1 MCNFCCTF
9 APDLVCVIARVSIED
24 LKILFGEHP
33 ELAAVRKALAHND
46 AHVLLSGLHASAR
59 AMALAQLRKPLFVI
73 FDNAEAA
80 QYIYSDLRSL
90 ESRGANEH
98 SGTSQESS
106 VFFFPHSQKRRAVD
120 EAAQIQRT
128 ECLTAIMK
136 AYPNPSLK
144 GGAQTQTPF
153 PLGEGREEA
162 LIIVTYPEAIAEP
175 VPAKEELTAIS
186 FQLSVGQEVQISAVS
201 EQLSDLGFER
211 VDFVYQPGQ
220 YAVRGS
226 IVDVY
231 SYSHDDPYRLDFFG
245 DEIDSIRTFDIE
257 DQLSKSRVENAEIVG
272 LNSGKAALNSSEG
285 AFNCAEGTFTQSM
298 IVDYLTDDFIWVSN
312 DFALSAFRYASKIH
326 FDDRSSGELALPTN
340 MKFAG
345 TPLEN
350 RKTIELNEKSTFA
363 THSRVNF
370 ETTPQP
376 VFHKQFDILT
386 DDLKRHIEEGYKV
399 FILAEQ
405 KKQLDRLKAIME
417 AYPNPSLKGGA
428 QTQTPFPLGEG
439 REEAHFIPINATLH
453 EGFVDKGLKICCYT
467 DHQIFERF
475 HRVMMSSENA
485 RRGKA
490 IITLREINQLQVG
503 DYVVHS
509 DHGIAKFG
517 GLVTTPVNGKPQEM
531 IKLNYRD
538 GANVFVS
545 IHNLH
550 RISKYKGREGS
561 EPTIARLGSGQWER
575 LKERTKDKV
584 KDIARDLIRL
594 YATRKQQK
602 GYAYS
607 PDGYMQHELEASFLY
622 EDTPDQA
629 KATAEVKHDLE
640 SPMPMD
646 RLVCGDVGFGKTEVA
661 MRAAFKVATDGK
673 QVAVL
678 VPTTVLALQHYNTF
692 TERMKNM
699 PVRIEYLSRLKSA
712 KETKEI
718 LDELEAGKIDILIGT
733 HKLIGKSVKWHDL
746 GLLIIDEEQKF
757 GVAAKEKLKSLR
769 TNVDVLTLTA
779 TPIPRT
785 LQFSLLGARDLSIMT
800 TPPQNR
806 YPVQTELITVND
818 EDIIKEAIELEMGR
832 NGQIFI
838 VNNRIEMLPRIEHK
852 IHKLCPEAR
861 IIVAHG
867 QLPAGEMEER
877 LEAFINYDYDILLS
891 TTIIE
896 SGVDIPNVNTI
907 LIFSADKY
915 GLADLHQLRGRV
927 GRSNRK
933 AYCYLIAPER
943 ELLTEDARR
952 RLEALSTFAELGA
965 GFNLAMQDLDI
976 RGAGNML
983 GSEQSGFIADL
994 GYETYQRI
1002 LNEAVEELREEENLT
1017 PTLSQGEGDSWEN
1030 GKWRN
1035 EKMVWCQDAQL
1046 ETDIP
1051 VCFPTEY
1058 IENISERI
1066 TLYRELD
1073 SLHSEEQLLDFRKK
1087 LIDRFGVLPEPAE
1100 ELLEVVRLRWLCCR
1114 LGVEKILL
1122 KGERMTMYLVQHKE
1136 AYWQSEIFGK
1146 IVQYAVMRPERCSL
1160 HEEKDKK
1167 GIPTGRRYVT
1177 ITNVKTIA
1185 GAIRLLSKIESGTI
1199 DN

>member
-9 APDLVCVIARVSIED
+9 AADLVCVIARVSIED

-33 ELAAVRKALAHND
+33 ELAAVRKALVHNGT
-46 AHVLLSGLHASAR
+46 HVLLSGLHASAR
-59 AMALAQLRKPLFVI
+59 ALALAQLRKPLLVI
-73 FDNAEAA
+73 FDNAESA

-128 ECLTAIMK
+128 ECLTALTR
-136 AYPNPSLK
+136 A
-144 GGAQTQTPF
+144 
-153 PLGEGREEA
+153 EGLRVRGDGLQDP

-211 VDFVYQPGQ
+211 VDFVFQPGQ

-272 LNSGKAALNSSEG
+272 PSNGGNGDAALNGENG
-285 AFNCAEGTFTQSM
+285 ALMT
-298 IVDYLTDDFIWVSN
+298 DYLTDDFIWVSN
-312 DFALSAFRYASKIH
+312 DWSVVRFKLEGLRVTGYGLL
-326 FDDRSSGELALPTN
+326 DD
-340 MKFAG
+340 
-345 TPLEN
+345 

-370 ETTPQP
+370 ETMPQP

-386 DDLKRHIEEGYKV
+386 EDLKRHIEEGYKV

-405 KKQLDRLKAIME
+405 KKQLDRLEAIFDSINSGDAALNSSE
-417 AYPNPSLKGGA
+417 GTLNSSKGAFNYAG
-428 QTQTPFPLGEG
+428 GM
-439 REEAHFIPINATLH
+439 FIGINATLH

-467 DHQIFERF
+467 DHQIFERY
-475 HRVMMSSENA
+475 HRVTMSSENA

-602 GYAYS
+602 GFAYS

-629 KATAEVKHDLE
+629 KATADVKHDLE

-1146 IVQYAVMRPERCSL
+1146 IVQYAVTRPERCSL
-1160 HEEKDKK
+1160 HEERDKK

>member
-1 MCNFCCTF
+1 MQPILF
-9 APDLVCVIARVSIED
+9 CVIARVSIED

-59 AMALAQLRKPLFVI
+59 ALALAQLRKPLLVI
-73 FDNAEAA
+73 FDNAESA

-106 VFFFPHSQKRRAVD
+106 VFFFPHSQKRRGVD

-128 ECLTAIMK
+128 ECLTALQQ

-153 PLGEGREEA
+153 PQENERGETS
-162 LIIVTYPEAIAEP
+162 IIVTYPEAIAEP

-211 VDFVYQPGQ
+211 VDFVFQPGQ

-312 DFALSAFRYASKIH
+312 DWSVVKFKLEGLRVTGYGLP
-326 FDDRSSGELALPTN
+326 DD
-340 MKFAG
+340 
-345 TPLEN
+345 

-363 THSRVNF
+363 TYSRVNF

-386 DDLKRHIEEGYKV
+386 EDLKRHIEEGYKV
-399 FILAEQ
+399 YILAEQ
-405 KKQLDRLKAIME
+405 QKQLDRLEAIFDSINSGDAALNSSE
-417 AYPNPSLKGGA
+417 GTLNSSKGAFNYAG
-428 QTQTPFPLGEG
+428 GM
-439 REEAHFIPINATLH
+439 FIGINATLH

-602 GYAYS
+602 GFAYS

-1002 LNEAVEELREEENLT
+1002 LNEAVEELREEMEAYPNPSQEGGAQTQT
-1017 PTLSQGEGDSWEN
+1017 PFPSGEGRGEARS
-1030 GKWRN
+1030 
-1035 EKMVWCQDAQL
+1035 WCQDAQL

-1146 IVQYAVMRPERCSL
+1146 IVQYAVARPERCSL
-1160 HEEKDKK
+1160 HEERDKK

>member
-1 MCNFCCTF
+1 MH
-9 APDLVCVIARVSIED
+9 AVLYWLSVRMQIRDLN
-24 LKILFGEHP
+24 ILFGEHP
-33 ELAAVRKALAHND
+33 EIKVIGERLGVRGDKHL
-46 AHVLLSGLHASAR
+46 LLSGLHASAR
-59 AMALAQLRKPLFVI
+59 ALTLAHVTRPMFVI

-80 QYIYSDLRSL
+80 QYLYGDLKSIV
-90 ESRGANEH
+90 E
-98 SGTSQESS
+98 SQESR
-106 VFFFPHSQKRRAVD
+106 VFFFPAAQKRRAVD
-120 EAAQIQRT
+120 EAAMIQRT
-128 ECLTAIMK
+128 ECLTALSQEPK
-136 AYPNPSLK
+136 AKSQK
-144 GGAQTQTPF
+144 
-153 PLGEGREEA
+153 
-162 LIIVTYPEAIAEP
+162 LIIVTYPEAVAEA
-175 VPAKEELTAIS
+175 VPAKEEL
-186 FQLSVGQEVQISAVS
+186 SAVS
-201 EQLSDLGFER
+201 MTLKTGETIQQTKLGQQLAELGFER
-211 VDFVYQPGQ
+211 VDFVFQPGQ

-226 IVDVY
+226 IVDIY
-231 SYSHDDPYRLDFFG
+231 SYSHDNPYRLDFFG
-245 DEIDSIRTFDIE
+245 DEIDSIREFDIE
-257 DQLSKSRVENAEIVG
+257 DQLSKNRINSAEIVG
-272 LNSGKAALNSSEG
+272 SSNDANG
-285 AFNCAEGTFTQSM
+285 GNDANDAS
-298 IVDYLTDDFIWVSN
+298 IVDYLTEDFVFVSN
-312 DFALSAFRYASKIH
+312 DFSIVRFKLDGLGVLGNLGNLESK
-326 FDDRSSGELALPTN
+326 R
-340 MKFAG
+340 
-345 TPLEN
+345 
-350 RKTIELNEKSTFA
+350 TIEIAEKSTFPA
-363 THSRVNF
+363 HTKITF
-370 ETTPQP
+370 DTIPQP
-376 VFHKQFDILT
+376 IFHKQFDILT
-386 DDLKRHIEEGYKV
+386 DDLRKHIEDGYKIY
-399 FILAEQ
+399 ILAEQ
-405 KKQLDRLKAIME
+405 QKQLDRLKAIFE
-417 AYPNPSLKGGA
+417 SQELTAKSQEPIA
-428 QTQTPFPLGEG
+428 
-439 REEAHFIPINATLH
+439 FIGIQATLH

-467 DHQIFERF
+467 DHQIFERY
-475 HRVMMSSENA
+475 HRVTMSSENA

-490 IITLREINQLQVG
+490 IITLREINQLQIG

-602 GYAYS
+602 GFAYS

-629 KATAEVKHDLE
+629 KATADVKHDLE

-692 TERMKNM
+692 RERMKNM

-712 KETKEI
+712 KEMKEI
-718 LDELEAGKIDILIGT
+718 LADLEAGKIDILIGT

-769 TNVDVLTLTA
+769 ANVDVLTLTA

-800 TPPQNR
+800 TPPPNR
-806 YPVQTELITVND
+806 YPVQTELITIDD
-818 EDIIKEAIELEMGR
+818 EDMIKEAIDLEMAR

-852 IHKLCPEAR
+852 IQKLCPEAR
-861 IIVAHG
+861 IVTAHG

-877 LEAFINYDYDILLS
+877 LEAFINYDYDILLA

-933 AYCYLIAPER
+933 AYCYLIAPPK

-952 RLEALSTFAELGA
+952 RLEALSTFAELGS

-983 GSEQSGFIADL
+983 GAEQSGFIADL

-1002 LNEAVEELREEENLT
+1002 LNEAVEELREEEGLEPIANSQELT
-1017 PTLSQGEGDSWEN
+1017 ANSHAWCNDS
-1030 GKWRN
+1030 
-1035 EKMVWCQDAQL
+1035 QL
-1046 ETDIP
+1046 ETDIA
-1051 VCFPTEY
+1051 VCFPTDY
-1058 IENISERI
+1058 IENVSERI

-1073 SLHSEEQLLDFRKK
+1073 GIRSEEQLLDFRKK

-1100 ELLEVVRLRWLCCR
+1100 ELLEVVRLRWICCR

-1122 KGERMTMYLVQHKE
+1122 KGERMTLYLVQHRD
-1136 AYWQSEIFGK
+1136 AYWQSQQFGN
-1146 IVQYAVMRPERCSL
+1146 IVQYAVTRPERCLL

-1167 GIPTGRRYVT
+1167 GLPTGRRMVT

-1185 GAIRLLSKIESGTI
+1185 GAITLLSKIERNEI
-1199 DN
+1199 

>member
-1 MCNFCCTF
+1 MQISE
-9 APDLVCVIARVSIED
+9 LE
-24 LKILFGEHP
+24 ILFAQHP
-33 ELAAVRKALAHND
+33 EIRAMQREVAKGRD
-46 AHVLLSGLHASAR
+46 THVLVSGLYASSR
-59 AMALAQLRKPLFVI
+59 ALALAQMKEPLFVLL
-73 FDNAEAA
+73 DDAEKA
-80 QYIYSDLRSL
+80 QYLYADLKAL
-90 ESRGANEH
+90 GAEV
-98 SGTSQESS
+98 G
-106 VFFFPHSQKRRAVD
+106 FFPSSKRRRTIDDAAV
-120 EAAQIQRT
+120 IQRT
-128 ECLTAIMK
+128 ETLTTL
-136 AYPNPSLK
+136 P
-144 GGAQTQTPF
+144 
-153 PLGEGREEA
+153 R
-162 LIIVTYPEAIAEP
+162 IIVTYPEAVAEP
-175 VPAKEELTAIS
+175 VPAKEELSAVS
-186 FQLSVGQEVQISAVS
+186 FQLKVGQEVQLSAISH
-201 EQLSDLGFER
+201 QLSDLGFEH
-211 VDFVYQPGQ
+211 VDFVFMPGQ
-220 YAVRGS
+220 YAIRGG
-226 IVDVY
+226 ILDIY
-231 SYSHDDPYRLDFFG
+231 SYSHDNPYRIDFFG
-245 DEIDSIRTFDIE
+245 DEIDSIREFDIE
-257 DQLSKSRVENAEIVG
+257 DQLSKARVENAEIVG
-272 LNSGKAALNSSEG
+272 NKGDEANGRMANV
-285 AFNCAEGTFTQSM
+285 T
-298 IVDYLTDDFIWVSN
+298 DYLSEETVWVSN
-312 DFALSAFRYASKIH
+312 DWTIV
-326 FDDRSSGELALPTN
+326 
-340 MKFAG
+340 KFKLDGLGVLGNPGSIEAK
-345 TPLEN
+345 
-350 RKTIELNEKSTFA
+350 RTIELNEKSTFG
-363 THSRVNF
+363 THTKIAFDTV
-370 ETTPQP
+370 PQP

-386 DDLKRHIEEGYKV
+386 DDLKRHIDDGYKIY
-399 FILAEQ
+399 ILAEQ
-405 KKQLDRLKAIME
+405 QKQLDRLKAIFD
-417 AYPNPSLKGGA
+417 SLEDGSASLQDADATGV
-428 QTQTPFPLGEG
+428 
-439 REEAHFIPINATLH
+439 RFIPINATLH
-453 EGFVDKGLKICCYT
+453 EGFVDHGLKICCYP
-467 DHQIFERF
+467 DHQIFERY
-475 HRVMMSSENA
+475 HRVTMTSENA

-490 IITLREINQLQVG
+490 IITLREINQLQIG

-561 EPTIARLGSGQWER
+561 EPTIARLGSGAWER

-584 KDIARDLIRL
+584 KEIARDLIRL

-602 GYAYS
+602 GFAYS

-629 KATAEVKHDLE
+629 KATADVKRDLE

-692 TERMKNM
+692 KERMANM
-699 PVRIEYLSRLKSA
+699 PVRIEYISRLKTA
-712 KETKEI
+712 KEIKE
-718 LDELEAGKIDILIGT
+718 LLADLEAGKIDILIGT

-757 GVAAKEKLKSLR
+757 GVAAKEKLKALR

-785 LQFSLLGARDLSIMT
+785 LQFSLLGARDLSVMT
-800 TPPQNR
+800 TPPPNR
-806 YPVQTELITVND
+806 YPVQTELITVDD
-818 EDIIKEAIELEMGR
+818 EDIIKEAIELEMER
-832 NGQIFI
+832 NGQVFI
-838 VNNRIEMLPRIEHK
+838 VNNRIEMLPRIERR

-861 IIVAHG
+861 IVTAHG

-907 LIFSADKY
+907 LIFSADRY

-933 AYCYLIAPER
+933 AYCYLIAPEK

-1002 LNEAVEELREEENLT
+1002 LNEAVEELKEEMSLEDGSASLQDASLQDANATGRL
-1017 PTLSQGEGDSWEN
+1017 
-1030 GKWRN
+1030 
-1035 EKMVWCQDAQL
+1035 WCNDAQL
-1046 ETDIP
+1046 ETDLP
-1051 VCFPTEY
+1051 CCFPTDY

-1073 SLHSEEQLLDFRKK
+1073 NLRNEEQLLDFRKR
-1087 LIDRFGVLPEPAE
+1087 LIDRFGVLPEPAN
-1100 ELLEVVRLRWLCCR
+1100 ELLDVVRLRWLCCR
-1114 LGVEKILL
+1114 LGIEKILL
-1122 KGERMTMYLVQHKE
+1122 KGERMTLYLVQHKE
-1136 AYWQSEIFGK
+1136 AYWQSEQFGN
-1146 IVQYAVMRPERCSL
+1146 IIQYAVTRPERCSL
-1160 HEEKDKK
+1160 HEETDKK
-1167 GIPTGRRYVT
+1167 GIKTGRRYVT
-1177 ITNVKTIA
+1177 ITNVKTIN
-1185 GAIRLLSKIESGTI
+1185 GAITLLSKIERNELKVES
-1199 DN
+1199 

>member
-1 MCNFCCTF
+1 MQTI
-9 APDLVCVIARVSIED
+9 LVCGSARVGIEE
-24 LKILFGEHP
+24 LEILFAQHP
-33 ELAAVRKALAHND
+33 EIGLLNKELRKGKGT
-46 AHVLLSGLHASAR
+46 HVLLSCLHASAR
-59 AMALAQLRKPLFVI
+59 ALTLAQVKRPQFVI
-73 FDNAEAA
+73 FDNEESAR
-80 QYIYSDLRSL
+80 YMYSDLKSL
-90 ESRGANEH
+90 MSAAKPLNDEPTAPNERNKLLND
-98 SGTSQESS
+98 
-106 VFFFPHSQKRRAVD
+106 VLFFPHSQKRRAVD

-128 ECLTAIMK
+128 ECLTALS
-136 AYPNPSLK
+136 NQQSVVSS
-144 GGAQTQTPF
+144 Q
-153 PLGEGREEA
+153 
-162 LIIVTYPEAIAEP
+162 IIVTYPEAVAEP
-175 VPAKEELTAIS
+175 VPAKEDLERRSLKLRVNDSVQLSAIS
-186 FQLSVGQEVQISAVS
+186 GQLA
-201 EQLSDLGFER
+201 DLGFER
-211 VDFVYQPGQ
+211 VDFVFQPGQ
-220 YAVRGS
+220 YAIRGG
-226 IVDVY
+226 ILDIY
-231 SYSHDDPYRLDFFG
+231 SYSHDNPYRLDFFG
-245 DEIDSIRTFDIE
+245 DEIDSIREFDIE

-272 LNSGKAALNSSEG
+272 KSVTGDGLQV
-285 AFNCAEGTFTQSM
+285 TV
-298 IVDYLTDDFIWVSN
+298 VDYLSDETVWVSN
-312 DFALSAFRYASKIH
+312 DWSVVKFKMEGLSVTGYGLQER
-326 FDDRSSGELALPTN
+326 T
-340 MKFAG
+340 
-345 TPLEN
+345 
-350 RKTIELNEKSTFA
+350 TIEINEKSSFA
-363 THSRVNF
+363 THSKITF
-370 ETTPQP
+370 ETQPQP

-386 DDLKRHIEEGYKV
+386 DDLKRHVEEGYKV
-399 FILAEQ
+399 YILAEQ
-405 KKQLDRLKAIME
+405 QKQLDRLKAIMSATLNDE
-417 AYPNPSLKGGA
+417 MSEP
-428 QTQTPFPLGEG
+428 TPLNDGM
-439 REEAHFIPINATLH
+439 FIGINATLH

-467 DHQIFERF
+467 DHQIFERY
-475 HRVMMSSENA
+475 HRVTMASENA

-490 IITLREINQLQVG
+490 IITLREINQLQIG

-602 GYAYS
+602 GFAYS

-629 KATAEVKHDLE
+629 KATADVKRDLE

-692 TERMKNM
+692 RERMANM

-718 LDELEAGKIDILIGT
+718 LEDLAAGKIDILIGT
-733 HKLIGKSVKWHDL
+733 HKLVGKSVKWHDL

-757 GVAAKEKLKSLR
+757 GVAVKEKLKSLR
-769 TNVDVLTLTA
+769 ANVDVLTLTA

-800 TPPQNR
+800 TPPPNR
-806 YPVQTELITVND
+806 YPVQTELITSDD

-832 NGQIFI
+832 NGQVFI

-852 IHKLCPEAR
+852 IHKLVPEAR
-861 IIVAHG
+861 IIIAHG
-867 QLPAGEMEER
+867 QLPAGEMEEQ

-907 LIFSADKY
+907 LIFGANHY

-933 AYCYLIAPER
+933 AYCYLIAPEK
-943 ELLTEDARR
+943 ELLTDDARR

-976 RGAGNML
+976 RGAGNLL

-1002 LNEAVEELREEENLT
+1002 LNEAVEELREEMSVAEPLNDEMSATASLN
-1017 PTLSQGEGDSWEN
+1017 D
-1030 GKWRN
+1030 GKHQ
-1035 EKMVWCQDAQL
+1035 WCNDAQL
-1046 ETDIP
+1046 ETDIA
-1051 VCFPTEY
+1051 VCFPTDY

-1073 SLHSEEQLLDFRKK
+1073 TLRSEEQLLDFRKK

-1100 ELLEVVRLRWLCCR
+1100 ELLDVVRLRWICCR

-1122 KGERMTMYLVQHKE
+1122 KGERMTMYFVQHKD
-1136 AYWQSEIFGK
+1136 AYWQSEMFGNL
-1146 IVQYAVMRPERCSL
+1146 VQYAVTRPERCSL
-1160 HEEKDKK
+1160 HEERDKK
-1167 GIPTGRRYVT
+1167 GIPTGRRYIT
-1177 ITNVKTIA
+1177 ITNVRSIG
-1185 GAIRLLSKIESGTI
+1185 GAITLLSKVESGKFI
-1199 DN
+1199 V

>member
-1 MCNFCCTF
+1 MQTI
-9 APDLVCVIARVSIED
+9 LVCGSARVGIEE
-24 LKILFGEHP
+24 LEILFAQHP
-33 ELAAVRKALAHND
+33 EIGLLNKELRKGKGT
-46 AHVLLSGLHASAR
+46 HVLLSCLHASAR
-59 AMALAQLRKPLFVI
+59 ALTLAQVKRPQFVI
-73 FDNAEAA
+73 FDNEESAR
-80 QYIYSDLRSL
+80 YMYSDLKSL
-90 ESRGANEH
+90 MSAAKPLNDEPTAPNERNKLLND
-98 SGTSQESS
+98 
-106 VFFFPHSQKRRAVD
+106 VLFFPHSQKRRAVD

-128 ECLTAIMK
+128 ECLTALS
-136 AYPNPSLK
+136 NQQSVVSS
-144 GGAQTQTPF
+144 Q
-153 PLGEGREEA
+153 
-162 LIIVTYPEAIAEP
+162 IIVTYPEAVAEP
-175 VPAKEELTAIS
+175 VPAKEDLERRSLKLRVNDS
-186 FQLSVGQEVQISAVS
+186 VQLSVISGQLA
-201 EQLSDLGFER
+201 DLGFER
-211 VDFVYQPGQ
+211 VDFVFQPGQ
-220 YAVRGS
+220 YAIRGG
-226 IVDVY
+226 ILDIY
-231 SYSHDDPYRLDFFG
+231 SFSHDNPYRLDFFG
-245 DEIDSIRTFDIE
+245 DEIDSIREFDIE

-272 LNSGKAALNSSEG
+272 KPNPDPSLKGRENVS
-285 AFNCAEGTFTQSM
+285 T
-298 IVDYLTDDFIWVSN
+298 IVEYLSDETVWVSN
-312 DFALSAFRYASKIH
+312 DWSVVKFKLGEAYPRQCSMDSHRLS
-326 FDDRSSGELALPTN
+326 
-340 MKFAG
+340 
-345 TPLEN
+345 N
-350 RKTIELNEKSTFA
+350 RAKPFTRKGKDFFEERTTIEINEKSSFA
-363 THSRVNF
+363 THSKITF
-370 ETTPQP
+370 ETQPQP

-386 DDLKRHIEEGYKV
+386 DDLKRHVEEGYKV
-399 FILAEQ
+399 YILAEQ
-405 KKQLDRLKAIME
+405 QKQLDRLAAIMSATLNDE
-417 AYPNPSLKGGA
+417 MSEPTALNDGM
-428 QTQTPFPLGEG
+428 
-439 REEAHFIPINATLH
+439 FIGINATLH

-467 DHQIFERF
+467 DHQIFERY
-475 HRVMMSSENA
+475 HRVTMASENA

-490 IITLREINQLQVG
+490 IITLREINQLQIG

-602 GYAYS
+602 GFAYS

-629 KATAEVKHDLE
+629 KATADVKRDLE

-692 TERMKNM
+692 RERMANM

-718 LDELEAGKIDILIGT
+718 LEDLAAGKIDILIGT
-733 HKLIGKSVKWHDL
+733 HKLVGKSVKWHDL

-757 GVAAKEKLKSLR
+757 GVAVKEKLKSLR
-769 TNVDVLTLTA
+769 ANVDVLTLTA

-800 TPPQNR
+800 TPPPNR
-806 YPVQTELITVND
+806 YPVQTELITSDD

-832 NGQIFI
+832 NGQVFI

-852 IHKLCPEAR
+852 IHKLVPEAR
-861 IIVAHG
+861 IIIAHG

-907 LIFSADKY
+907 LIFGANHY

-933 AYCYLIAPER
+933 AYCYLIAPEK
-943 ELLTEDARR
+943 ELLTDDARR

-976 RGAGNML
+976 RGAGNLL

-1002 LNEAVEELREEENLT
+1002 LNEAVEELREELAINDEMSATASLNDAASPLN
-1017 PTLSQGEGDSWEN
+1017 D
-1030 GKWRN
+1030 GKHL
-1035 EKMVWCQDAQL
+1035 WCQDAQL
-1046 ETDIP
+1046 ETDIA
-1051 VCFPTEY
+1051 VCFPTDY

-1073 SLHSEEQLLDFRKK
+1073 TLRSEEQLLDFRKK

-1100 ELLEVVRLRWLCCR
+1100 ELLDVVRLRWICCR

-1122 KGERMTMYLVQHKE
+1122 KGERMTMYFVQHKD
-1136 AYWQSEIFGK
+1136 AYWQSEMFGNL
-1146 IVQYAVMRPERCSL
+1146 VQYAVTRPERCSL
-1160 HEEKDKK
+1160 HEERDKK
-1167 GIPTGRRYVT
+1167 GIPTGRRYIT
-1177 ITNVKTIA
+1177 ITNVRSIG
-1185 GAIRLLSKIESGTI
+1185 GAITLLSKVESGKFI
-1199 DN
+1199 V

>member
-1 MCNFCCTF
+1 MC
-9 APDLVCVIARVSIED
+9 ISARVSIEE
-24 LKILFGEHP
+24 LEILFGEHP
-33 ELAAVRKALAHND
+33 ELAAVRKELAHAD

-59 AMALAQLRKPLFVI
+59 ALALAHLESALFVI
-73 FDNAEAA
+73 LDNAESA
-80 QYIYSDLRSL
+80 QYLYADLKSV
-90 ESRGANEH
+90 GADAK
-98 SGTSQESS
+98 
-106 VFFFPHSQKRRAVD
+106 FFPSSHRRRTTD
-120 EAAQIQRT
+120 DAALIQRT
-128 ECLTAIMK
+128 EVLTTL
-136 AYPNPSLK
+136 P
-144 GGAQTQTPF
+144 Q
-153 PLGEGREEA
+153 
-162 LIIVTYPEAIAEP
+162 IIVTYPEAIAEP
-175 VPAKEELTAIS
+175 VPARAELKAVS
-186 FQLSVGQEVQISAVS
+186 FQLSVGQEIRISDLGFQISN
-201 EQLSDLGFER
+201 LGFER
-211 VDFVYQPGQ
+211 VDFVFQPGQ

-226 IVDVY
+226 IVDIY
-231 SYSHDDPYRLDFFG
+231 SYSHDTPYRLDFFG
-245 DEIDSIRTFDIE
+245 DEIESIREFDIE
-257 DQLSKSRVENAEIVG
+257 DQLSKNRIDSAEIVG
-272 LNSGKAALNSSEG
+272 SSNDANG
-285 AFNCAEGTFTQSM
+285 GNDANDAS
-298 IVDYLTDDFIWVSN
+298 IVDYLSEDTVWVSN
-312 DFALSAFRYASKIH
+312 DWSVVRFKLESLRILETIRALETLR
-326 FDDRSSGELALPTN
+326 
-340 MKFAG
+340 
-345 TPLEN
+345 
-350 RKTIELNEKSTFA
+350 TIEIAEKSTFA
-363 THSRVNF
+363 EHVKIAFDTV
-370 ETTPQP
+370 PQP
-376 VFHKQFDILT
+376 IFHKQFDILT
-386 DDLKRHIEEGYKV
+386 DDLRKHIEEGYK
-399 FILAEQ
+399 IYLLAEQ
-405 KKQLDRLKAIME
+405 QKQLDRLKAIFD
-417 AYPNPSLKGGA
+417 SLEDGSASLQDANATGV
-428 QTQTPFPLGEG
+428 
-439 REEAHFIPINATLH
+439 RFIPINATLH
-453 EGFVDKGLKICCYT
+453 EGFVDRGLKICCYT

-475 HRVMMSSENA
+475 HRVTLTSENA

-561 EPTIARLGSGQWER
+561 EPTIARLGSGAWER

-602 GYAYS
+602 GFAYS

-629 KATAEVKHDLE
+629 KATAEVKRDLE

-692 TERMKNM
+692 SERMKNL

-712 KETKEI
+712 KETKE
-718 LDELEAGKIDILIGT
+718 LLADLEAGKIDILIGT

-769 TNVDVLTLTA
+769 ANIDVLTLTA

-785 LQFSLLGARDLSIMT
+785 LQFSLLGARDLSVMT
-800 TPPQNR
+800 TPPPNR
-806 YPVQTELITVND
+806 YPVQTELITLAD
-818 EDIIKEAIELEMGR
+818 EDIIKEAIDTELGR
-832 NGQIFI
+832 NGQVFI
-838 VNNRIEMLPRIEHK
+838 VNNRIEMLPRIEHR
-852 IHKLCPEAR
+852 IRRLCPDAR
-861 IIVAHG
+861 IVIAHG
-867 QLPAGEMEER
+867 QLPADEMEER
-877 LEAFINYDYDILLS
+877 LEAFINYDYDILIS

-933 AYCYLIAPER
+933 AYCYLIAPDK

-1002 LNEAVEELREEENLT
+1002 LNEAVEELREEEH
-1017 PTLSQGEGDSWEN
+1017 LSAPSDESDLSDKLGAQRLWCSDS
-1030 GKWRN
+1030 
-1035 EKMVWCQDAQL
+1035 QL
-1046 ETDIP
+1046 ETDLAIS
-1051 VCFPTEY
+1051 FPPEY

-1073 SLHSEEQLLDFRKK
+1073 NLRTEDQLLEYRKR
-1087 LIDRFGVLPEPAE
+1087 LIDRFGPLPEPAE
-1100 ELLEVVRLRWLCCR
+1100 ELLSVVRLRWLCCR
-1114 LGVEKILL
+1114 LGIEKILL
-1122 KGERMTMYLVQHKE
+1122 KGERMTMYLVQHKD
-1136 AYWQSEIFGK
+1136 AYWQSDVFGN
-1146 IVQYAVMRPERCSL
+1146 IIQYAATRPERCL
-1160 HEEKDKK
+1160 LQEERDKK
-1167 GIPTGRRYVT
+1167 GLKTGRRYVT

-1185 GAIRLLSKIESGTI
+1185 GAITLLSKIER
-1199 DN
+1199 NEL

>member
-1 MCNFCCTF
+1 MQ
-9 APDLVCVIARVSIED
+9 IED
-24 LKILFGEHP
+24 LDILFGQHP
-33 ELAAVRKALAHND
+33 EIALARRELQKGKGTHL
-46 AHVLLSGLHASAR
+46 LLSGLHASAR
-59 AMALAQLRKPLFVI
+59 ALALAHIGTPLFVVI
-73 FDNAEAA
+73 DNAEEA
-80 QYIYSDLRSL
+80 QYIYGDLRAI
-90 ESRGANEH
+90 EGQRNKEQ
-98 SGTSQESS
+98 GTR
-106 VFFFPHSQKRRAVD
+106 VFFFPSSKRRRTTD
-120 EAAQIQRT
+120 DAAMIQRT
-128 ECLTAIMK
+128 ETLTMIARYASSMSTT
-136 AYPNPSLK
+136 PSLND
-144 GGAQTQTPF
+144 G
-153 PLGEGREEA
+153 

-175 VPAKEELTAIS
+175 VPPKAELTKS
-186 FQLSVGQEVQISAVS
+186 SLSLAAGQEIQQSALG
-201 EQLSDLGFER
+201 EQLNQLGFER
-211 VDFVYQPGQ
+211 VDFVFQPGQ
-220 YAVRGS
+220 YAIRGS
-226 IVDVY
+226 IVDIY
-231 SYSHDDPYRLDFFG
+231 SYSHDIPYRLDFFG
-245 DEIDSIRTFDIE
+245 DEIDSIREFDIE
-257 DQLSKSRVENAEIVG
+257 DQLSKSRVEEAEIVG
-272 LNSGKAALNSSEG
+272 SSNGENGGDG
-285 AFNCAEGTFTQSM
+285 ANDAS
-298 IVDYLTDDFIWVSN
+298 IVDYLTEDFVWVSN
-312 DFALSAFRYASKIH
+312 SWRVAQYKVESLGLTGHSYDLERICTLEIAEQSSFTTHSKIS
-326 FDDRSSGELALPTN
+326 FDT
-340 MKFAG
+340 M
-345 TPLEN
+345 
-350 RKTIELNEKSTFA
+350 
-363 THSRVNF
+363 
-370 ETTPQP
+370 PQP
-376 VFHKQFDILT
+376 IFHKQFDLLT
-386 DDLKRHIEEGYKV
+386 EDLKRHIDEGYKV
-399 FILAEQ
+399 YILAEQ
-405 KKQLDRLKAIME
+405 QKQLDRLKAILSATINGE
-417 AYPNPSLKGGA
+417 NGDATLNGGNGDASLNGGM
-428 QTQTPFPLGEG
+428 
-439 REEAHFIPINATLH
+439 FIGINATLH
-453 EGFVDKGLKICCYT
+453 EGFVDRGLKICCYT
-467 DHQIFERF
+467 DHQIFERY
-475 HRVMMSSENA
+475 HRVALSSENA

-490 IITLREINQLQVG
+490 IITLREINQLQIG
-503 DYVVHS
+503 DYVVHT

-538 GANVFVS
+538 GACVFVS

-602 GYAYS
+602 GFAYS

-629 KATAEVKHDLE
+629 KATADVKRDLE

-692 TERMKNM
+692 HERMKNM
-699 PVRIEYLSRLKSA
+699 PVRIEYISRLKSA
-712 KETKEI
+712 KEIKE
-718 LDELEAGKIDILIGT
+718 LLADLEAGKIDILIGT
-733 HKLIGKSVKWHDL
+733 HKIIGKNVKWHDL

-769 TNVDVLTLTA
+769 ANIDVLTLTA

-800 TPPQNR
+800 TPPPNR
-806 YPVQTELITVND
+806 YPVQTELITIDD
-818 EDIIKEAIELEMGR
+818 EDIIKEAIELEMAR

-838 VNNRIEMLPRIEHK
+838 VNNRIEMLPRIERR
-852 IHKLCPEAR
+852 IQKLCPEAR

-933 AYCYLIAPER
+933 AYCYLIAPEK
-943 ELLTEDARR
+943 ELLTDDARR

-983 GSEQSGFIADL
+983 GAEQSGFIADL

-1002 LNEAVEELREEENLT
+1002 LSEAVEELKEEMVENDGMSATMSLNDAAT
-1017 PTLSQGEGDSWEN
+1017 PLYDE
-1030 GKWRN
+1030 RHL
-1035 EKMVWCQDAQL
+1035 WCADAQL
-1046 ETDIP
+1046 ETDIA
-1051 VCFPTEY
+1051 VCFPSEY

-1073 SLHSEEQLLDFRKK
+1073 SLRNEDQLLDYRKR
-1087 LIDRFGVLPEPAE
+1087 LIDRFGPLPEQAE

-1114 LGVEKILL
+1114 LGIEKILL
-1122 KGERMTMYLVQHKE
+1122 KGEHMTMYLVQNKE
-1136 AYWQSEIFGK
+1136 AYWQSRQFGNM
-1146 IVQYAVMRPERCSL
+1146 IQYAVTRPERCTMQ
-1160 HEEKDKK
+1160 EERDKK
-1167 GIPTGRRYVT
+1167 GFKTGRRYMT
-1177 ITNVKTIA
+1177 ITNVKTIN
-1185 GAIRLLSKIESGTI
+1185 GAITLLHKVETGEL
-1199 DN
+1199 

>member
-1 MCNFCCTF
+1 MQ
-9 APDLVCVIARVSIED
+9 IED
-24 LKILFGEHP
+24 LDILFGQHP
-33 ELAAVRKALAHND
+33 EIALARRELQKGKGTHL
-46 AHVLLSGLHASAR
+46 LLSGLHASAR
-59 AMALAQLRKPLFVI
+59 ALALAHMGTPLFVVI
-73 FDNAEAA
+73 DNAEEA
-80 QYIYSDLRSL
+80 QYIYGDLRSI
-90 ESRGANEH
+90 EGQRNKEQ
-98 SGTSQESS
+98 GTR
-106 VFFFPHSQKRRAVD
+106 VFFFPSSKRRRTTD
-120 EAAQIQRT
+120 DAAMIQRT
-128 ECLTAIMK
+128 ETLTMIARYASSMSTT
-136 AYPNPSLK
+136 PSLND
-144 GGAQTQTPF
+144 G
-153 PLGEGREEA
+153 

-175 VPAKEELTAIS
+175 VPPKAELTKS
-186 FQLSVGQEVQISAVS
+186 SLSLAAGQEIQQSALG
-201 EQLSDLGFER
+201 EQLNQLGFER
-211 VDFVYQPGQ
+211 VDFVFQPGQ
-220 YAVRGS
+220 YAIRGS
-226 IVDVY
+226 IVDIY
-231 SYSHDDPYRLDFFG
+231 SYSHDIPYRLDFFG
-245 DEIDSIRTFDIE
+245 DEIDSIREFDIE
-257 DQLSKSRVENAEIVG
+257 DQLSKSRVEEAEIVG
-272 LNSGKAALNSSEG
+272 ASNSKNGDAALNG
-285 AFNCAEGTFTQSM
+285 ANGAS
-298 IVDYLTDDFIWVSN
+298 IVDYLTEDFVWVSN
-312 DFALSAFRYASKIH
+312 SWRVAQYKVESLGLTGHSYDLERICTLEIAEQSSFTTHSKIS
-326 FDDRSSGELALPTN
+326 FDT
-340 MKFAG
+340 M
-345 TPLEN
+345 
-350 RKTIELNEKSTFA
+350 
-363 THSRVNF
+363 
-370 ETTPQP
+370 PQP
-376 VFHKQFDILT
+376 IFHKQFDLLT
-386 DDLKRHIEEGYKV
+386 EDLKRHIDEGYKV
-399 FILAEQ
+399 YILAEQ
-405 KKQLDRLKAIME
+405 QKQLDRLKAILSATLNGE
-417 AYPNPSLKGGA
+417 NGDATLNGGM
-428 QTQTPFPLGEG
+428 
-439 REEAHFIPINATLH
+439 FIGINATLH
-453 EGFVDKGLKICCYT
+453 EGFVDRGLKICCYT
-467 DHQIFERF
+467 DHQIFERY
-475 HRVMMSSENA
+475 HRVALSSENA

-490 IITLREINQLQVG
+490 IITLREINQLQIG

-538 GANVFVS
+538 GACVFVS

-602 GYAYS
+602 GFAYS

-629 KATAEVKHDLE
+629 KATADVKRDLE

-692 TERMKNM
+692 HERMKNM
-699 PVRIEYLSRLKSA
+699 PVRIEYISRLKSA
-712 KETKEI
+712 KEIKE
-718 LDELEAGKIDILIGT
+718 LLADLEAGKIDILIGT
-733 HKLIGKSVKWHDL
+733 HKIIGKNVKWHDL

-769 TNVDVLTLTA
+769 ANIDVLTLTA

-800 TPPQNR
+800 TPPPNR
-806 YPVQTELITVND
+806 YPVQTELITIDD
-818 EDIIKEAIELEMGR
+818 EDIIKEAIELEMAR

-838 VNNRIEMLPRIEHK
+838 VNNRIEMLPRIERR
-852 IHKLCPEAR
+852 IQKLCPEAR

-933 AYCYLIAPER
+933 AYCYLIAPEK
-943 ELLTEDARR
+943 ELLTDDARR

-983 GSEQSGFIADL
+983 GAEQSGFIADL

-1002 LNEAVEELREEENLT
+1002 LSEAVEELKEEMVENDGMSATMSLNDAAA
-1017 PTLSQGEGDSWEN
+1017 PLYDE
-1030 GKWRN
+1030 RHL
-1035 EKMVWCQDAQL
+1035 WCADAQL
-1046 ETDIP
+1046 ETDIA
-1051 VCFPTEY
+1051 VCFPSEY

-1073 SLHSEEQLLDFRKK
+1073 SLRNEDQLLDYRKR
-1087 LIDRFGVLPEPAE
+1087 LIDRFGPLPEQAE

-1114 LGVEKILL
+1114 LGIEKILL
-1122 KGERMTMYLVQHKE
+1122 KGEHMTMYLVQNKE
-1136 AYWQSEIFGK
+1136 AYWQSRQFGNM
-1146 IVQYAVMRPERCSL
+1146 IQYAVTRPERCTMQ
-1160 HEEKDKK
+1160 EERDKK
-1167 GIPTGRRYVT
+1167 GFKTGRRYMT
-1177 ITNVKTIA
+1177 ITNVKTIN
-1185 GAIRLLSKIESGTI
+1185 GAITLLHKVETGEL
-1199 DN
+1199 

>member
-1 MCNFCCTF
+1 MSFFFTNFAADFKLRYC
-9 APDLVCVIARVSIED
+9 ALMNIGDLE
-24 LKILFGEHP
+24 ILFGQHP
-33 ELAAVRKALAHND
+33 QLAAVRKELAHTN
-46 AHVLLSGLHASAR
+46 AHLLLSGLHASAR
-59 AMALAQLRKPLFVI
+59 ALALAQIERPLFVI
-73 FDNAEAA
+73 FDNAETA
-80 QYIYSDLRSL
+80 QYAYADLKAL
-90 ESRGANEH
+90 GANA
-98 SGTSQESS
+98 G
-106 VFFFPHSQKRRAVD
+106 FFPSSKRRRTVDDAAV
-120 EAAQIQRT
+120 IQRIET
-128 ECLTAIMK
+128 LTTM
-136 AYPNPSLK
+136 P
-144 GGAQTQTPF
+144 Q
-153 PLGEGREEA
+153 
-162 LIIVTYPEAIAEP
+162 IIVTYPEAVAEP
-175 VPAKEELTAIS
+175 VPAKEELKAVS
-186 FQLSVGQEVQISAVS
+186 FSLKTGEEIQQTRLGQQLSE
-201 EQLSDLGFER
+201 LGFEH
-211 VDFVYQPGQ
+211 VDFVFQPGQ
-220 YAVRGS
+220 YAMRGS
-226 IVDVY
+226 IVDIY
-231 SYSHDDPYRLDFFG
+231 SYSHDNPYRLDFFG
-245 DEIDSIRTFDIE
+245 DEIDSIREFDIE
-257 DQLSKSRVENAEIVG
+257 DQLSKNRVDSAEIVG
-272 LNSGKAALNSSEG
+272 SSNGANGDASLNDANAASIL
-285 AFNCAEGTFTQSM
+285 
-298 IVDYLTDDFIWVSN
+298 DYLTEETVWVSN
-312 DFALSAFRYASKIH
+312 DWSIVRFK
-326 FDDRSSGELALPTN
+326 
-340 MKFAG
+340 
-345 TPLEN
+345 LEGLNNPNILNNLNN
-350 RKTIELNEKSTFA
+350 RKTIEIADKSSFSE
-363 THSRVNF
+363 HSKIAF
-370 ETTPQP
+370 DTMPQP

-386 DDLKRHIEEGYKV
+386 DDLKKHIDDGYKIY
-399 FILAEQ
+399 ILAEQ
-405 KKQLDRLKAIME
+405 QKQLDRLKAIFE
-417 AYPNPSLKGGA
+417 SLEDGSTSLQDADATGI
-428 QTQTPFPLGEG
+428 
-439 REEAHFIPINATLH
+439 RFIPINSTLH
-453 EGFVDKGLKICCYT
+453 EGFVDRELKICCYT

-475 HRVMMSSENA
+475 HRVQMTSENA

-490 IITLREINQLQVG
+490 IITLREINQLQIG

-561 EPTIARLGSGQWER
+561 EPTIARLGSGAWER

-602 GYAYS
+602 GFAYS

-629 KATAEVKHDLE
+629 KATADVKRDLE

-692 TERMKNM
+692 RERMKNL

-712 KETKEI
+712 KEIKDI
-718 LDELEAGKIDILIGT
+718 LTDLEAGKIDILIGT
-733 HKLIGKSVKWHDL
+733 HKLIGKGVKWHDL

-785 LQFSLLGARDLSIMT
+785 LQFSLLGARDLSVMT
-800 TPPQNR
+800 TPPPNR
-806 YPVQTELITVND
+806 YPVQTELITIDD
-818 EDIIKEAIELEMGR
+818 EDLIKEAIELEMGR

-838 VNNRIEMLPRIEHK
+838 VNNRIEMLPRIERR
-852 IHKLCPEAR
+852 IQKLVPEAR
-861 IIVAHG
+861 IITAHG
-867 QLPAGEMEER
+867 QMPAGEMEER

-933 AYCYLIAPER
+933 AYCYLIAPEK
-943 ELLTEDARR
+943 ELLTEEARR

-965 GFNLAMQDLDI
+965 GFSLAMQDLDI

-1002 LNEAVEELREEENLT
+1002 LSEAVEELREEEGVT
-1017 PTLSQGEGDSWEN
+1017 EMEN
-1030 GKWRN
+1030 GKW
-1035 EKMVWCQDAQL
+1035 KMENDTRLWCQDSQL
-1046 ETDIP
+1046 ETDLPI
-1051 VCFPTEY
+1051 CFPTDY

-1073 SLHSEEQLLDFRKK
+1073 SIRSEEQLLEFRKR

-1100 ELLEVVRLRWLCCR
+1100 ELLSVVQLRWLCCR

-1122 KGERMTMYLVQHKE
+1122 KGERMTMYLVQHKD
-1136 AYWQSEIFGK
+1136 AYWQSEQFGR
-1146 IVQYAVMRPERCSL
+1146 IIQYAATRPERCLL

-1167 GIPTGRRYVT
+1167 GIPTGRRMVT
-1177 ITNVKTIA
+1177 ITNVKTIN
-1185 GAIRLLSKIESGTI
+1185 GAITLLSKIER
-1199 DN
+1199 NEL

>member
-1 MCNFCCTF
+1 M
-9 APDLVCVIARVSIED
+9 
-24 LKILFGEHP
+24 
-33 ELAAVRKALAHND
+33 
-46 AHVLLSGLHASAR
+46 
-59 AMALAQLRKPLFVI
+59 
-73 FDNAEAA
+73 
-80 QYIYSDLRSL
+80 YSDIKSL
-90 ESRGANEH
+90 GAQV
-98 SGTSQESS
+98 S
-106 VFFFPHSQKRRAVD
+106 FFPHSQKRRVVD
-120 EAAQIQRT
+120 QAAQIQRT
-128 ECLTAIMK
+128 ECLTTMSPIV
-136 AYPNPSLK
+136 
-144 GGAQTQTPF
+144 
-153 PLGEGREEA
+153 
-162 LIIVTYPEAIAEP
+162 VTYPEAMAEA
-175 VPAKEELTAIS
+175 VPKKEELEAVSI
-186 FQLSVGQEVQISAVS
+186 QYSVGQEIKQSVIC
-201 EQLSDLGFER
+201 ERLSDLGFER

-220 YAVRGS
+220 FAVRGS
-226 IVDVY
+226 IVDIY
-231 SYSHDDPYRLDFFG
+231 SYSHDNPYRLDFFG
-245 DEIDSIRTFDIE
+245 DEIESIREFDIE
-257 DQLSKSRVENAEIVG
+257 DQLSKTMLDEANIVG
-272 LNSGKAALNSSEG
+272 PSERLLDRD
-285 AFNCAEGTFTQSM
+285 AVRPATPVRQTT
-298 IVDYLTDDFIWVSN
+298 IVDYLPEETVWVSN
-312 DFALSAFRYASKIH
+312 DWSVV
-326 FDDRSSGELALPTN
+326 
-340 MKFAG
+340 KFK
-345 TPLEN
+345 LEGLGGLGSLGSLEE
-350 RKTIELNEKSTFA
+350 RRTIEINEKSSFGTY
-363 THSRVNF
+363 SKVVF
-370 ETTPQP
+370 ETVPQP

-386 DDLKRHIEEGYKV
+386 EDIRKHQEEGYTV
-399 FILAEQ
+399 YILAEQ
-405 KKQLDRLKAIME
+405 QKQLDRLKAIFE
-417 AYPNPSLKGGA
+417 STEYRIQS
-428 QTQTPFPLGEG
+428 TD
-439 REEAHFIPINATLH
+439 PITFVGVNATLH
-453 EGFVDKGLKICCYT
+453 EGFVDKELKICCYT
-467 DHQIFERF
+467 DHQIFERY
-475 HRVMMSSENA
+475 HRVTMASENA

-490 IITLREINQLQVG
+490 IITLKEINQLQIG

-561 EPTIARLGSGQWER
+561 EPTIARLGSGAWER

-602 GYAYS
+602 GFAYS

-629 KATAEVKHDLE
+629 KATADVKRDLE

-692 TERMKNM
+692 RERMANM

-712 KETKEI
+712 KEIKEI
-718 LDELEAGKIDILIGT
+718 LADLAAGKIDILIGT
-733 HKLIGKSVKWHDL
+733 HKLIGNSVKWHDL

-769 TNVDVLTLTA
+769 ANVDVLTLTA

-800 TPPQNR
+800 TPPPNR
-806 YPVQTELITVND
+806 YPVQTELITIDD

-832 NGQIFI
+832 NGQVFI
-838 VNNRIEMLPRIEHK
+838 VNNRIEMLPRIERR
-852 IHKLCPEAR
+852 IQKLVPEAR
-861 IIVAHG
+861 IVTAHG
-867 QLPAGEMEER
+867 QMPAGEMEER

-907 LIFSADKY
+907 LIFSADRY

-933 AYCYLIAPER
+933 AYCYLITPEK
-943 ELLTEDARR
+943 ELLTDDARR

-1002 LNEAVEELREEENLT
+1002 LNEAVEELREEEGLPVTGDGLQDN
-1017 PTLSQGEGDSWEN
+1017 GERGAVSGERTWCNDS
-1030 GKWRN
+1030 
-1035 EKMVWCQDAQL
+1035 QL
-1046 ETDIP
+1046 ETDLP
-1051 VCFPTEY
+1051 VCFPTDY

-1073 SLHSEEQLLDFRKK
+1073 GLRSEDQLLEFRKR

-1100 ELLEVVRLRWLCCR
+1100 ELLDVVRLRWTCCR
-1114 LGVEKILL
+1114 LGIEKILL
-1122 KGERMTMYLVQHKE
+1122 KGERMTMYLVQHKD
-1136 AYWQSEIFGK
+1136 AYWQSEQFGN
-1146 IVQYAVMRPERCSL
+1146 IIQYAVTRPERCTL
-1160 HEEKDKK
+1160 HEERDKK
-1167 GIPTGRRYVT
+1167 GLPTGRRYVT

-1185 GAIRLLSKIESGTI
+1185 GAIRLLSLIEALNS
-1199 DN
+1199 

>member
-1 MCNFCCTF
+1 MQPILF
-9 APDLVCVIARVSIED
+9 CVIARVSIED

-59 AMALAQLRKPLFVI
+59 ALALAQLRKPLLVI
-73 FDNAEAA
+73 FDNAESA

-128 ECLTAIMK
+128 ECLTALTR
-136 AYPNPSLK
+136 A
-144 GGAQTQTPF
+144 
-153 PLGEGREEA
+153 EGLRVRGDGLQDP

-175 VPAKEELTAIS
+175 VPAKEELSAIS

-211 VDFVYQPGQ
+211 VDFVFQPGQ

-312 DFALSAFRYASKIH
+312 DWSVVKFKLEGLRVTGYGLP
-326 FDDRSSGELALPTN
+326 DD
-340 MKFAG
+340 
-345 TPLEN
+345 

-386 DDLKRHIEEGYKV
+386 EDLKRHIEEGYKV
-399 FILAEQ
+399 YILAEQ
-405 KKQLDRLKAIME
+405 QKQLDRLEAIFDSINSGDAALNSSE
-417 AYPNPSLKGGA
+417 GTLNSSKGA
-428 QTQTPFPLGEG
+428 FNYAEG
-439 REEAHFIPINATLH
+439 MFIGINATLH

-602 GYAYS
+602 GFAYS

-1002 LNEAVEELREEENLT
+1002 LNEAVEELREEMEAYPNPSQEGGAQTQT
-1017 PTLSQGEGDSWEN
+1017 PFPSGEGRGEARS
-1030 GKWRN
+1030 
-1035 EKMVWCQDAQL
+1035 WCQDAQL

-1160 HEEKDKK
+1160 HEERDKK

>member
-1 MCNFCCTF
+1 MGIS
-9 APDLVCVIARVSIED
+9 DLE
-24 LKILFGEHP
+24 ILLGHHP
-33 ELAAVRKALAHND
+33 QLAAVRKELAHTN
-46 AHVLLSGLHASAR
+46 AHLLLSGLHASAR
-59 AMALAQLRKPLFVI
+59 ALVLAQLQKPLYVI
-73 FDNAEAA
+73 FDNAETA
-80 QYIYSDLRSL
+80 QYAYADLKAL
-90 ESRGANEH
+90 GANA
-98 SGTSQESS
+98 G
-106 VFFFPHSQKRRAVD
+106 FFPSSKRRRTIDDAAV
-120 EAAQIQRT
+120 IQRI
-128 ECLTAIMK
+128 EVLTTL
-136 AYPNPSLK
+136 P
-144 GGAQTQTPF
+144 Q
-153 PLGEGREEA
+153 
-162 LIIVTYPEAIAEP
+162 IIVTYPEAIAEP
-175 VPAKEELTAIS
+175 VPAKEELK
-186 FQLSVGQEVQISAVS
+186 AVS
-201 EQLSDLGFER
+201 FSLQTGEEIQQTKLGQQLADLGFEH
-211 VDFVYQPGQ
+211 VDFVFQPGQ
-220 YAVRGS
+220 YAMRGS
-226 IVDVY
+226 IVDIY
-231 SYSHDDPYRLDFFG
+231 SYSHDNPYRLDFFG
-245 DEIDSIRTFDIE
+245 DEIESIREFDIE
-257 DQLSKSRVENAEIVG
+257 DQLSKSRVDSAEIVG
-272 LNSGKAALNSSEG
+272 AKSQESGVKSYIL
-285 AFNCAEGTFTQSM
+285 
-298 IVDYLTDDFIWVSN
+298 DYLTEETVWVSN
-312 DFALSAFRYASKIH
+312 DWSIVQFKLDGLGVLGNLGSIEKH
-326 FDDRSSGELALPTN
+326 
-340 MKFAG
+340 
-345 TPLEN
+345 
-350 RKTIELNEKSTFA
+350 KTIEIAEKSSFA
-363 THSRVNF
+363 THSKISF
-370 ETTPQP
+370 DTMPQP

-386 DDLKRHIEEGYKV
+386 DDLKRHIEDGYKV
-399 FILAEQ
+399 YILAEQ
-405 KKQLDRLKAIME
+405 QKQLDRLKAIFE
-417 AYPNPSLKGGA
+417 AQDANIS
-428 QTQTPFPLGEG
+428 
-439 REEAHFIPINATLH
+439 FIGINATLH
-453 EGFVDKGLKICCYT
+453 EGFVDKELKICCYT

-475 HRVMMSSENA
+475 HRVQMTSENA

-561 EPTIARLGSGQWER
+561 EPTIARLGSGAWER

-602 GYAYS
+602 GFAYS

-629 KATAEVKHDLE
+629 KATADVKRDLE

-692 TERMKNM
+692 RERMKNL
-699 PVRIEYLSRLKSA
+699 PVRIEYLSRLKSP
-712 KETKEI
+712 KEI
-718 LDELEAGKIDILIGT
+718 KELLADLEAGKIDILIGT
-733 HKLIGKSVKWHDL
+733 HKLIGKGVKWHDL

-785 LQFSLLGARDLSIMT
+785 LQFSLLGARDLSVMT
-800 TPPQNR
+800 TPPPNR
-806 YPVQTELITVND
+806 YPVQTELITIDD
-818 EDIIKEAIELEMGR
+818 EDLIKEAIELEMGR

-838 VNNRIEMLPRIEHK
+838 VNNRIEMLPRIERR

-861 IIVAHG
+861 IITAHG
-867 QLPAGEMEER
+867 QMPAGEMEER

-933 AYCYLIAPER
+933 AYCYLIAPEK
-943 ELLTEDARR
+943 ELLTEEARR

-965 GFNLAMQDLDI
+965 GFSLAMQDLDI

-1002 LNEAVEELREEENLT
+1002 LSEAVEELKEEEGLGNDEMSATTSLNDGMMGAQR
-1017 PTLSQGEGDSWEN
+1017 LWCADS
-1030 GKWRN
+1030 
-1035 EKMVWCQDAQL
+1035 QL
-1046 ETDIP
+1046 ETDLPI
-1051 VCFPTEY
+1051 CFPTDY

-1073 SLHSEEQLLDFRKK
+1073 SIRSEEQLLEFRKR

-1100 ELLEVVRLRWLCCR
+1100 ELLSVVQLRWLCCR

-1122 KGERMTMYLVQHKE
+1122 KGERMTMYLVQHKD
-1136 AYWQSEIFGK
+1136 AYWQSEQFGN
-1146 IVQYAVMRPERCSL
+1146 IIQYAATRPERCLL

-1167 GIPTGRRYVT
+1167 GIPTGRRMVT
-1177 ITNVKTIA
+1177 ITNVKTIN
-1185 GAIRLLSKIESGTI
+1185 GAITLLSKIER
-1199 DN
+1199 NEL

>member
-1 MCNFCCTF
+1 MQ
-9 APDLVCVIARVSIED
+9 PILVCVIARVNIGD
-24 LKILFGEHP
+24 LKILFGQHP
-33 ELAAVRKALAHND
+33 ELAAVRKELAHRD
-46 AHVLLSGLHASAR
+46 AHVLLSGLHASTR
-59 AMALAQLRKPLFVI
+59 ALALAHSQKPLFVI
-73 FDNAEAA
+73 FDNAETA
-80 QYIYSDLRSL
+80 QYLYADLKAV
-90 ESRGANEH
+90 GAD
-98 SGTSQESS
+98 TM
-106 VFFFPHSQKRRAVD
+106 FFPAAKRRRTID
-120 EAAQIQRT
+120 DAATILRT
-128 ECLTAIMK
+128 ETLTALAANKVQIV
-136 AYPNPSLK
+136 
-144 GGAQTQTPF
+144 
-153 PLGEGREEA
+153 
-162 LIIVTYPEAIAEP
+162 VTYPEAIAEP
-175 VPAKEELTAIS
+175 VPAKEELSAVSMT
-186 FQLSVGQEVQISAVS
+186 LKVGQEIQQS
-201 EQLSDLGFER
+201 ELGKQLSELGFEH
-211 VDFVYQPGQ
+211 VDFVFQPGQ
-220 YAVRGS
+220 YAIRGS
-226 IVDVY
+226 IVDIY
-231 SYSHDDPYRLDFFG
+231 SYGHDIPYRFDFFG
-245 DEIDSIRTFDIE
+245 DEIDSIREFDIE
-257 DQLSKSRVENAEIVG
+257 DQLSKSRVESAEIVG
-272 LNSGKAALNSSEG
+272 SQKSDSTNQTIG
-285 AFNCAEGTFTQSM
+285 
-298 IVDYLTDDFIWVSN
+298 DYLNDEFVWVSN
-312 DFALSAFRYASKIH
+312 DFGLVNFKLEGLGV
-326 FDDRSSGELALPTN
+326 SGYRLPGRT
-340 MKFAG
+340 MEIA
-345 TPLEN
+345 
-350 RKTIELNEKSTFA
+350 EKSSFA
-363 THSRVNF
+363 THSKIAF
-370 ETTPQP
+370 DTIPQP

-386 DDLKRHIEEGYKV
+386 EDLRKHIDNGYKIY
-399 FILAEQ
+399 ILAGQ
-405 KKQLDRLKAIME
+405 TKQLDRLKAIFE
-417 AYPNPSLKGGA
+417 AQDTAISFTG
-428 QTQTPFPLGEG
+428 
-439 REEAHFIPINATLH
+439 INATLH
-453 EGFVDKGLKICCYT
+453 EGFVDHGLKICCYT

-475 HRVMMSSENA
+475 HRVTMSSENA

-490 IITLREINQLQVG
+490 IITLREINQLQIG

-531 IKLNYRD
+531 IKLIYRD

-561 EPTIARLGSGQWER
+561 EPTIARLGSGAWER

-602 GYAYS
+602 GFAYS

-629 KATAEVKHDLE
+629 KATADVKRDLE

-692 TERMKNM
+692 RERMANM
-699 PVRIEYLSRLKSA
+699 PVRIEYLSRLKSD
-712 KETKEI
+712 KETKA
-718 LDELEAGKIDILIGT
+718 LLADLEAGKIDILIGT
-733 HKLIGKSVKWHDL
+733 HKLIGKGVKWHDL

-769 TNVDVLTLTA
+769 TNIDVLTLTA

-785 LQFSLLGARDLSIMT
+785 LQFSLLGARDLSVMT

-806 YPVQTELITVND
+806 YPVQTELITIDD
-818 EDIIKEAIELEMGR
+818 EDIIKEAIELEMAR
-832 NGQIFI
+832 NGQVFI
-838 VNNRIEMLPRIEHK
+838 VNNRIEMLPRIEHR
-852 IHKLCPEAR
+852 IHKLVPDAR
-861 IIVAHG
+861 IVVAHG

-933 AYCYLIAPER
+933 AYCYLVAPDK

-952 RLEALSTFAELGA
+952 RLEALSTFSELGA
-965 GFNLAMQDLDI
+965 GFSLAMQDLDI

-1002 LNEAVEELREEENLT
+1002 LNEAVEELREEMEAYPNPSLEGGAQTQT
-1017 PTLSQGEGDSWEN
+1017 PFPSGEGRGEAHL
-1030 GKWRN
+1030 
-1035 EKMVWCQDAQL
+1035 WCQDSQL
-1046 ETDIP
+1046 ETDLP
-1051 VCFPTEY
+1051 VCFPMEY

-1073 SLHSEEQLLDFRKK
+1073 SLHSEEQLLDFRKR
-1087 LIDRFGVLPEPAE
+1087 LIDRFGALPESAE
-1100 ELLEVVRLRWLCCR
+1100 ELLDVVRLRWLCCR

-1122 KGERMTMYLVQHKE
+1122 KGERMTMYLVQHRD
-1136 AYWQSEIFGK
+1136 AYWQSEVFGNM
-1146 IVQYAVMRPERCSL
+1146 IQYAATRPERCML
-1160 HEEKDKK
+1160 NEERDKK
-1167 GIPTGRRYVT
+1167 GIPTGRRYIT
-1177 ITNVKTIA
+1177 ITNVKTIN
-1185 GAIRLLSKIESGTI
+1185 GAMTLLSKIEKGEI
-1199 DN
+1199 

>member
-1 MCNFCCTF
+1 M
-9 APDLVCVIARVSIED
+9 SIED

-59 AMALAQLRKPLFVI
+59 ALALAQLRKPLLVI
-73 FDNAEAA
+73 FDNAESA

-98 SGTSQESS
+98 SGTSQESR

-128 ECLTAIMK
+128 ECLTALTR
-136 AYPNPSLK
+136 A
-144 GGAQTQTPF
+144 
-153 PLGEGREEA
+153 EGLRVRGDGLQDP

-211 VDFVYQPGQ
+211 VDFVFQPGQ

-272 LNSGKAALNSSEG
+272 PSNGGNGDAALNGENG
-285 AFNCAEGTFTQSM
+285 ALMT
-298 IVDYLTDDFIWVSN
+298 DYLTDDFIWVSN
-312 DFALSAFRYASKIH
+312 DWSVVKFKLEGLRVTGYGLP
-326 FDDRSSGELALPTN
+326 DD
-340 MKFAG
+340 
-345 TPLEN
+345 

-370 ETTPQP
+370 ETMPQP

-399 FILAEQ
+399 YILAEQ
-405 KKQLDRLKAIME
+405 QKQLDRLEAIFDSINSGDAALNSSE
-417 AYPNPSLKGGA
+417 GTLNSSKGA
-428 QTQTPFPLGEG
+428 FNYAEG
-439 REEAHFIPINATLH
+439 MFIGINATLH

-602 GYAYS
+602 GFAYS

-1002 LNEAVEELREEENLT
+1002 LNEAVEELREEMEAYPNPSQEGGAQTQT
-1017 PTLSQGEGDSWEN
+1017 PFPSGEGRGEARS
-1030 GKWRN
+1030 
-1035 EKMVWCQDAQL
+1035 WCQDAQL

-1160 HEEKDKK
+1160 HEERDKK

>member
-1 MCNFCCTF
+1 M
-9 APDLVCVIARVSIED
+9 SIED

-59 AMALAQLRKPLFVI
+59 ALALAQLRKPLLVI
-73 FDNAEAA
+73 FDNAESA

-128 ECLTAIMK
+128 ECLTALQQ

-153 PLGEGREEA
+153 PQENERGETS
-162 LIIVTYPEAIAEP
+162 IIVTYPEAIAEP
-175 VPAKEELTAIS
+175 VPAKEELSAIS

-211 VDFVYQPGQ
+211 VDFVFQPGQ

-272 LNSGKAALNSSEG
+272 PSNGGNGDAALNGENG
-285 AFNCAEGTFTQSM
+285 ALMT
-298 IVDYLTDDFIWVSN
+298 DYLTDDFIWVSN
-312 DFALSAFRYASKIH
+312 DWSVV
-326 FDDRSSGELALPTN
+326 
-340 MKFAG
+340 KFKLGGLDAIE
-345 TPLEN
+345 PLETIEDLC
-350 RKTIELNEKSTFA
+350 TIELNEKSTFA

-386 DDLKRHIEEGYKV
+386 EDLKRHIEEGYRV

-405 KKQLDRLKAIME
+405 KKQLDRLEAIFDSINSGDAALNSSE
-417 AYPNPSLKGGA
+417 GTLNSSKGAFNYAG
-428 QTQTPFPLGEG
+428 GM
-439 REEAHFIPINATLH
+439 FIGINATLH

-1002 LNEAVEELREEENLT
+1002 LNEAVEELREEMEAYPNPSQEGGAQTQT
-1017 PTLSQGEGDSWEN
+1017 PFPSGEGRGEARS
-1030 GKWRN
+1030 
-1035 EKMVWCQDAQL
+1035 WCQDAQL

-1160 HEEKDKK
+1160 HEERDKK